1 MPEDTESEATDGEFE
16 CPHDRCGNEV
26 LDRVEDD
33 PENDFFCH
41 WCGGLFTSEEVV

>member
-1 MPEDTESEATDGEFE
+1 MKDADGVDQVS
-16 CPHDRCGNEV
+16 CPHERCGNEN

-41 WCGGLFTSEEVV
+41 WCGGLFDTAEVLDGD